1 MLSDTTLAFAEEVT
15 RAVLGVDALWQRLQQ
30 ASGDEPQQLVVLN
43 MSRHHMPRAFR
54 DTDDARATLHRL
66 HKQAQRLPEADRA
79 IYYQQFV
86 DSTIA
91 FTDWL
96 DGNLAFNA
104 QLPRFLHVPSAPVSD
119 ERIDGLRQELRDL
132 FNALNYD
139 GDLRS
144 QAAAW
149 EERNCVPRDE
159 VAGVLTELMD
169 EAWERTNRVIEIPA
183 SKDDGMRPVF
193 ETGVPYNARC
203 DYSRREVGLNI
214 DPVLTRPALKH
225 LAVHEC
231 YPGHYLQFKLGEVW
245 YEQGIAPADML
256 LSVVNTASSCTFEGI
271 ADVGMEFIGWV
282 EDDNDRAQGVMNRYR
297 AAIATRAA
305 WRLHHEGWSSD
316 DARDELRS
324 EALVGGDGWVD
335 NRMRFISAPERS
347 ALIWSY
353 WWGEELVAP
362 AWRRL
367 QPTNQP
373 AFFTLIYGGKHS
385 PSSLASGVSNLAR

>member
-1 MLSDTTLAFAEEVT
+1 MLSDTTLTFAEEVT
-15 RAVLGVDALWQRLQQ
+15 RAVLGVDALWQRLQE
-30 ASGDEPQQLVVLN
+30 ANGDEPEHLVVLN
-43 MSRHHMPRAFR
+43 MSRHHLPDAFR
-54 DTDDARATLHRL
+54 DTDDARSALQRL
-66 HKQAQRLPEADRA
+66 REQAQRLPEPDRK

-96 DGNLAFNA
+96 DGNLAFDA

-119 ERIDGLRQELRDL
+119 ERIDGLRQDLRDL
-132 FNALNYD
+132 FNGLKYD
-139 GDLRS
+139 GDLHS
-144 QAAAW
+144 QATAW
-149 EERNCVPRDE
+149 EDRNRVPRDE
-159 VAGVLTELMD
+159 VAGVLTKLMD
-169 EAWERTNRVIEIPA
+169 EAWERTTRVIEIPA
-183 SKDDGMRPVF
+183 GKDDGMRPVL

-245 YEQGIAPADML
+245 YKQGIAPADML

-271 ADVGMEFIGWV
+271 ADAGMEFIDWV
-282 EDDNDRAQGVMNRYR
+282 EDDNDRAQAVMNRYR

-305 WRLHHEGWSSD
+305 WRLHHDGWSSD
-316 DARDELRS
+316 DVHDELHRDT
-324 EALVGGDGWVD
+324 LVGGEGWVD

-362 AWRRL
+362 AWRHA
-367 QPTNQP
+367 QSMNQQ
-373 AFFTLIYGGKHS
+373 AFFTLIYGRKHS
-385 PSSLASGVSNLAR
+385 PSSLANGIRNLRR